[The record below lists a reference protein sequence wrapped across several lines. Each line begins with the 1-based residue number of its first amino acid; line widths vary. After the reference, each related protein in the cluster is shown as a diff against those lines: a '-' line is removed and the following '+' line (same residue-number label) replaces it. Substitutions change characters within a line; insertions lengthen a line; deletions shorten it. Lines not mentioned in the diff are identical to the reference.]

1 MLQGVGLN
9 PGKICLPIKAVMN
22 PEERL
27 DRIENVLQATAEQQ
41 ARQQDQLGTF
51 GKEIEKQN
59 DGIRSLIVVARTC
72 LDSIKELRE
81 NQRVVHDRLAADID
95 KLREAQSVT
104 DEKLNILVDTVDRII
119 RRENHP

>member
-1 MLQGVGLN
+1 MT
-9 PGKICLPIKAVMN
+9 

-27 DRIENVLQATAEQQ
+27 DGIEHVLQAAATQQ

-59 DGIRSLIVVARTC
+59 DGIRNLIVVARTC

-81 NQRVVHDRLAADID
+81 NQRVDHDRLAADID

-104 DEKLNILVDTVDRII
+104 DEKLKILVDTVDRII
-119 RRENHP
+119 RRNNHP